1 MWSLQICIS
10 LGLYV
15 YLLQTHF
22 VTENVPN
29 TLQMPLTQTQIEEE

>member
-1 MWSLQICIS
+1 MWFLQFSIS

-22 VTENVPN
+22 VIKNFPD